1 MSGKSTYIR
10 SIALMTVMAQ
20 IGSFVPAQ
28 YASFPI
34 VDQLFARVSM
44 DDCIE
49 ANVSTFASEMRET
62 AYILRY
68 IWIKKLSTRSAN
80 IFFRNIGKNSL
91 VIIDELGRGTSTRDG
106 LAIALSISEALVESQ
121 AFVWFTT
128 HFRELG
134 MFFSHYVARN

>member
-62 AYILRY
+62 AFILRY
-68 IWIKKLSTRSAN
+68 SLIKTLATHSTN
-80 IFFRNIGKNSL
+80 VCLGT
-91 VIIDELGRGTSTRDG
+91 LGRIV
-106 LAIALSISEALVESQ
+106 L
-121 AFVWFTT
+121 W
-128 HFRELG
+128 
-134 MFFSHYVARN
+134 

>member
-44 DDCIE
+44 DDCME

-62 AYILRY
+62 AFILRY
-68 IWIKKLSTRSAN
+68 TCIKRLATRST
-80 IFFRNIGKNSL
+80 NS
-91 VIIDELGRGTSTRDG
+91 
-106 LAIALSISEALVESQ
+106 SQ
-121 AFVWFTT
+121 EHWK
-128 HFRELG
+128 E
-134 MFFSHYVARN
+134 